1 MIDFVSFMSDKTN
14 PIIESTE
21 ITVGA
26 EEKII
31 DTLVEAE
38 KVEVN
43 PKVEEKFIYETPI
56 IEEIKEPII
65 EYKNPLPES
74 FQKSYDGYKLFI
86 DKGEL
91 FECNI
96 QIEGASIENS
106 EVRLIIESDIW
117 DLLFKGTIN
126 SAGKCS
132 IPVKKLSLLPEGT
145 RGKIKLEVI
154 AEDTRFVPWEDR
166 FIVKADKKVY
176 VQVKEQKENK
186 FFDKPSINVSGI
198 VNRH

>member
-186 FFDKPSINVSGI
+186 FFDKLSINVSGI